1 MNKPE
6 KEEKHVTA
14 ATTDQPQEEFIEEKA
29 RPSRDEHAVPQEA
42 PPKGPS
48 EK

>member
-29 RPSRDEHAVPQEA
+29 RPSRDESEKAEEA
-42 PPKGPS
+42 PPKEPT
-48 EK
+48 KR